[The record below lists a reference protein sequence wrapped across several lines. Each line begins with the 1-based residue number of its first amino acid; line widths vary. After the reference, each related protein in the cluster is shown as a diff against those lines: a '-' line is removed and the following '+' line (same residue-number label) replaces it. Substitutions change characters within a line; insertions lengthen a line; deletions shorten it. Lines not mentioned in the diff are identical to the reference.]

1 MGYMSDKH
9 IEKMNKDKEILIEAL
24 DAATTRYWEASA
36 ELEHDILE
44 GFKKYL
50 TGDEGWEDKIEL
62 NMNSDILEKFLDSI
76 DRDNSNLL
84 AFLGIKIKVYN
95 NYIKASKRQFNIQ
108 DKLRELGE
116 ENPMD
121 LI

>member
-1 MGYMSDKH
+1 MSDKH

-24 DAATTRYWEASA
+24 DAATKRYWEASA

-44 GFKKYL
+44 GFKQYL

-62 NMNSDILEKFLDSI
+62 NMNSEILNKFLDSI

-84 AFLGIKIKVYN
+84 AFLGIKIEVYN
-95 NYIKASKRQFNIQ
+95 NYIKASNRQFNIQ
-108 DKLRELGE
+108 QKLRELGE